1 MLRVAL
7 TGGIATGKSYC
18 LGQFGKLG
26 AAVIDADLLARDAV
40 ARDTPGLRAVVARFG
55 QEMLS
60 EDGSLNRAAL
70 ARVVFADSRA
80 RGDLEAI
87 IHPEV
92 YQRIREWLANLGSGV
107 RTAIADIPLLFESGH
122 HHDYDRIVVAACE
135 PPEQVRR
142 MIARNGLTEAEALA
156 RLAAQWPID
165 EKVARANYVIR
176 TDAGFA
182 ETERQ
187 VKDVYE
193 RLVAER
199 S

>member
-18 LGQFGKLG
+18 LAQFEKLG
-26 AAVIDADLLARDAV
+26 AAVIDADLLARHAV
-40 ARDTPGLRAVVARFG
+40 AKDTPGLRAIAARFG
-55 QEMLS
+55 ESMLA

-107 RTAIADIPLLFESGH
+107 RIAIADIPLLFESGH
-122 HHDYDRIVVAACE
+122 HHDYDRVVVAACE

-142 MIARNGLTEAEALA
+142 MIARNGLTESEALA
-156 RLAAQWPID
+156 RLAAQWPIA
-165 EKVARANYVIR
+165 EKVTRANYVIR

-182 ETERQ
+182 DTERQ

-193 RLVAER
+193 RLLADAG
-199 S
+199 